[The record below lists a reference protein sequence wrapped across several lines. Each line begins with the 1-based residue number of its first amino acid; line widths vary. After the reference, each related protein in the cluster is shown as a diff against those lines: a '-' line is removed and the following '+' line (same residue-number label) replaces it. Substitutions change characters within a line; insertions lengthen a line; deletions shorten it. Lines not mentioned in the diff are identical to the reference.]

1 MCDLQVIK
9 SNIASLTCGVLK
21 ASSVFVKLPSSFFW
35 IPIRTAELTPEKQK
49 KQKTKKAFSWMN
61 KGTFASRTGDVFIDT
76 LCNRTGN

>member
-1 MCDLQVIK
+1 MRDLQVIK
-9 SNIASLTCGVLK
+9 SDIASLTCGVLK
-21 ASSVFVKLPSSFFW
+21 ASSVFVKLPSSFFR

-49 KQKTKKAFSWMN
+49 KKRKKAFSWMN